1 MASLQKPQKKEGLH
15 FVRCFTKRDTKKR
28 ALYEDNVMYL
38 VGQAESSIGKSSQ
51 TGFIIGGFNS
61 DIYLAQPDRL
71 HAAIM
76 Q

>member
-51 TGFIIGGFNS
+51 TGFVIGGITTTNVNS
-61 DIYLAQPDRL
+61 GLFQTKTASGN
-71 HAAIM
+71 
-76 Q
+76 